1 MKKLLSIKYSDNG
14 IALAALLLRLA
25 IGGLVIPHGYNKLV
39 NFATLS
45 SKFADPLHIG
55 SALTLGFAIFAE
67 FFCAIFILLGLFTRL
82 ACIPVIITMAFAA
95 FYAHKGDFFNTGEKA
110 TLYLLCSI
118 ALLFIGPGKISADKF
133 AGK

>member
-1 MKKLLSIKYSDNG
+1 MKKLFSIKYSDNG
-14 IALAALLLRLA
+14 IAFAALLLRLA
-25 IGGLVIPHGYNKLV
+25 VGGLIIPHGYHKLV
-39 NFATLS
+39 NFASLS

-55 SALTLGFAIFAE
+55 STLTLGLAIFAE
-67 FFCAIFILLGLFTRL
+67 FFCAIFILIGLFTRL
-82 ACIPVIITMAFAA
+82 ACIPVIISMAFAV

-110 TLYLLCSI
+110 TFYLLCSI

>member
-1 MKKLLSIKYSDNG
+1 MKRLLSIKYSDNG
-14 IALAALLLRLA
+14 ISFGALILRLA
-25 IGGLVIPHGYNKLV
+25 IGALLIPHGYQKLV
-39 NFATLS
+39 NLGSLS

-55 SALTLGFAIFAE
+55 SALTLGLAIFAE

-82 ACIPVIITMAFAA
+82 ACIPVIIVMAFAV

-110 TLYLLCSI
+110 TLFLLCSI